1 MATVASPQFKR
12 KHHQLVAKLL
22 RAFDPSILLQTEC
35 FFGGG
40 TAIALSLDEYRESVD
55 IDFLCSSRDG
65 FRFLRNAVGSDLGPL
80 LRVPVAHARGVT
92 SNQYKILTYLEI
104 EGVKVKVEIIREGNT
119 TLQGEMDPALGVPVL
134 SRTDLWAQKLMANAD
149 RALDKSCMS
158 RDIIDLGMML
168 RGWGPLPE
176 EAFDKAFAAY
186 GDSVSRGFNH
196 AFRVISDR
204 SYLADAMSRMGMD
217 LALADV
223 LIDAVDEASA
233 ALPVEASEKSEYERR
248 VLLFL
253 ESKDRVP
260 FFLQNAFAEFKSGPG
275 GSTVNW
281 AQIERKAFLDAVVDQ
296 GIEPQ
301 DVIEAFSSFSPA
313 ASSSTRMQAVATRLT
328 YQAER
333 LQLFGRDAQPVDSD
347 SPKPG

>member
-80 LRVPVAHARGVT
+80 LRVPVTHARGVT

-119 TLQGEMDPALGVPVL
+119 TLQGAMDPALGVPVL

-176 EAFDKAFAAY
+176 EAFDKALTAY

-196 AFRVISDR
+196 AFRVISDK
-204 SYLADAMSRMGMD
+204 SYLADVMSHMGMD
-217 LALADV
+217 LALADD

-233 ALPVEASEKSEYERR
+233 ALPVGASEKAEYDRR
-248 VLLFL
+248 AQLFS
-253 ESKDRVP
+253 ESKGEVP
-260 FFLQNAFAEFKSGPG
+260 FYLQQVFADFNARSAGAA
-275 GSTVNW
+275 VNW
-281 AQIERKAFLDAVVDQ
+281 AHIERKAFLDAVVDR

-301 DVIEAFSSFSPA
+301 DVIEAISSFSPA
-313 ASSSTRMQAVATRLT
+313 ASSSTRMDAVAVRLT
-328 YQAER
+328 HQAQR
-333 LQLFGRDAQPVDSD
+333 LHLFGRDVQPVDFE